1 LIPDKNGQNVE
12 NWLLLEIKPTVDLV
26 GLLVPLN
33 LSMIDNVSM
42 MVLQPNYQLLILLDV
57 ADSYNVSQWDVMVD
71 KLPHLG
77 HGSNLL
83 V

>member
-1 LIPDKNGQNVE
+1 
-12 NWLLLEIKPTVDLV
+12 VDLV
-26 GLLVPLN
+26 GLLVPLK

-42 MVLQPNYQLLILLDV
+42 MVLKPNYQLLILLDV

-71 KLPHLG
+71 KLPHHG
-77 HGSNLL
+77 HGLNQL